1 MIIASIILG
10 LSIIIAAAIM
20 TYPKVDHTNA
30 AMDCLKDLV
39 DSINKELP
47 GSTLT
52 VTNTKGTVIV
62 SGSIRKYVITNEN
75 N

>member
-10 LSIIIAAAIM
+10 LSIIIASIINIL
-20 TYPKVDHTNA
+20 PDIERNGA
-30 AMDCLKDLV
+30 AMSCLKNLV
-39 DSINKELP
+39 DIINKEFP

-52 VTNTKGTVIV
+52 VTNTKHDIIV
-62 SGSIRKYVITNEN
+62 SGNIKKYVITDEN